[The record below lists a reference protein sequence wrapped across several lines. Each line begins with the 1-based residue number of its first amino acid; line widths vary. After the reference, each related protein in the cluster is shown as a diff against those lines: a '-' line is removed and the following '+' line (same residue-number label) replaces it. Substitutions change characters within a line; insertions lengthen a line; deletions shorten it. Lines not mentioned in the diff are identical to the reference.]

1 MKRYKVLANSISL
14 PVSKRPTR
22 IYSKGDET
30 EIADDVAG
38 PLLKQKAI
46 ELIKGC
52 TQYVGTVRQGFG
64 QMSKIAASEL
74 YKVLACGSAAEA
86 EMYAPVDLITR
97 ESLGVTCP

>member
-46 ELIKGC
+46 ELIKEPKEEPAKA
-52 TQYVGTVRQGFG
+52 T
-64 QMSKIAASEL
+64 
-74 YKVLACGSAAEA
+74 EA
-86 EMYAPVDLITR
+86 PKDTGGKDATEGGR
-97 ESLGVTCP
+97 K